1 MYDNTEVLGEAEDL
15 VREVDALLEPGLN
28 TISNNNNNN
37 NNSYNN
43 NTIRII
49 IIIIIIIERP
59 M

>member
-28 TISNNNNNN
+28 TISNNNNN
-37 NNSYNN
+37 SYND

-49 IIIIIIIERP
+49 IIIIIIERP